1 MVLGKLNKKTMATKV
16 TSIEHL
22 EQILNDGEGRD
33 FYILLNGGLRSS
45 KHISYDDTSTF
56 WVLNLIDDTEQE
68 LTEAQ
73 LMDRDY
79 TNIGYAI
86 ENGAFYLDE

>member
-1 MVLGKLNKKTMATKV
+1 MFNKKNGKTMATKV

-22 EQILNDGEGRD
+22 KQLLAESDGRD
-33 FYILLNGGLRSS
+33 FFILLNGGLRSS
-45 KHISYDDTSTF
+45 KHISYDGTSTF

-68 LTEAQ
+68 LSDAQ

-86 ENGAFYLDE
+86 ERGAFYLDD